1 MSILRIDFFEILWYN
16 IYRKNK
22 ERYGDVYM
30 AKTMKALN
38 DEVRA
43 QYLERVQSVL
53 SADDEVLVVGS
64 NELAIPVVDSEG
76 NEKWVVLTVKVP
88 TGSRDGDA
96 YDGYA
101 MAEDYQLKLANKAAK
116 AAEKE
121 RKAAADKAKRA
132 KKNEG
137 E

>member
-1 MSILRIDFFEILWYN
+1 MS
-16 IYRKNK
+16 
-22 ERYGDVYM
+22 M
-30 AKTMKALN
+30 AKTMKSLN
-38 DEVRA
+38 DELRA
-43 QYLERVQSVL
+43 LWVQRVSDCL
-53 SADDEVLVVGS
+53 SQEDEVLVVGT
-64 NELAIPVVDSEG
+64 NELAVPVVDADG
-76 NEKWVVLTVKVP
+76 NEKWIVLTVKVP

-101 MAEDYQLKLANKAAK
+101 MAEDYQLKLASKATK

-121 RKAAADKAKRA
+121 RKAAADKATRA

>member
-1 MSILRIDFFEILWYN
+1 MS
-16 IYRKNK
+16 
-22 ERYGDVYM
+22 M
-30 AKTMKALN
+30 AKTQKSLN
-38 DEVRA
+38 DELRA
-43 QYLERVQSVL
+43 LWVQRVSDCL
-53 SADDEVLVVGS
+53 SQEDEVLVVGA
-64 NELAIPVVDSEG
+64 NELAVPVVDADG
-76 NEKWVVLTVKVP
+76 NEKWIVLTVKVP

-101 MAEDYQLKLANKAAK
+101 MAEDYQLKLTNKATK

>member
-1 MSILRIDFFEILWYN
+1 
-16 IYRKNK
+16 
-22 ERYGDVYM
+22 M
-30 AKTMKALN
+30 AKTQKSLN
-38 DEVRA
+38 DELRTL
-43 QYLERVQSVL
+43 YMERVHNCL
-53 SADDEVLVVGS
+53 SLEDEVLVVGA
-64 NELAIPVVDSEG
+64 NELAVPVVDTEG
-76 NEKWVVLTVKVP
+76 NEKWIVLTIKVP

-121 RKAAADKAKRA
+121 RKATADKAKRA

>member
-1 MSILRIDFFEILWYN
+1 M
-16 IYRKNK
+16 
-22 ERYGDVYM
+22 
-30 AKTMKALN
+30 KTLN

-43 QYLERVQSVL
+43 LWVQRVSECL
-53 SADDEVLVVGS
+53 STEDEVLVVGA

-76 NEKWVVLTVKVP
+76 NEKWVVLTIKVP

-101 MAEDYQLKLANKAAK
+101 MAEDYQLRLVNKAAK

>member
-1 MSILRIDFFEILWYN
+1 MVMS
-16 IYRKNK
+16 
-22 ERYGDVYM
+22 M
-30 AKTMKALN
+30 AKTQKSLN
-38 DEVRA
+38 DELRA
-43 QYLERVQSVL
+43 LWVQRVSNCL
-53 SADDEVLVVGS
+53 SQEDEVLVVGA
-64 NELAIPVVDSEG
+64 NELAVPVVDTDG
-76 NEKWVVLTVKVP
+76 NEKWIVLTIKVP

-101 MAEDYQLKLANKAAK
+101 MAEDYQLKLASKAAK

-137 E
+137 K

>member
-1 MSILRIDFFEILWYN
+1 
-16 IYRKNK
+16 
-22 ERYGDVYM
+22 M
-30 AKTMKALN
+30 AKTQKSLN
-38 DEVRA
+38 DELRALWVRRVND
-43 QYLERVQSVL
+43 YLSQE
-53 SADDEVLVVGS
+53 DEVLVVGA
-64 NELAIPVVDSEG
+64 NELAIPVVDTDS
-76 NEKWVVLTVKVP
+76 NEKWIVLTIKVP

-116 AAEKE
+116 VAEKE